1 MYLYLIDHLLLVAL
15 RSLEELVLVDDL
27 DGKYGLRFGGL
38 AVVRH
43 ALLPL
48 DLVDL
53 GLGAF
58 PDLAEHVVLLE
69 VLRAHDLLV
78 ERAHPL
84 LEDLAYFAPLL
95 VRLS

>member
-1 MYLYLIDHLLLVAL
+1 
-15 RSLEELVLVDDL
+15 
-27 DGKYGLRFGGL
+27 
-38 AVVRH
+38 
-43 ALLPL
+43 
-48 DLVDL
+48 
-53 GLGAF
+53 
-58 PDLAEHVVLLE
+58 LAEHVVLLE